1 VLKEDLDRRAKETS
15 MSAPLDAQ
23 VRRLRVCVAAQ
34 SVVLVALL
42 VMGFAQAQQQQQQ
55 QKFETIDVER
65 INVRERDGTLRVVIT
80 SRDRLP
86 GAIVAGK
93 EYVHP
98 RSVAGLLFFND
109 EGTETGGLTFS
120 GRATDSGH
128 TGSGSFTFDQ
138 YNQDQ
143 VVGLQYVDEDGVRST
158 GLTVWDRP
166 DVPISAFLEARDSVL
181 RMPPGAERDSAGW
194 RLQSLMPP
202 AASRL
207 FLGRNRAKA
216 ALLNLSDPEG
226 RVRLRLVVDSAGSAR
241 IEFLNAEGVVTRRYR

>member
-1 VLKEDLDRRAKETS
+1 

-23 VRRLRVCVAAQ
+23 VRRLRVYVAAQ
-34 SVVLVALL
+34 SVVVIALL
-42 VMGFAQAQQQQQQ
+42 VMGFAQAQQQTQQ

-65 INVRERDGTLRVVIT
+65 INVRERDGTLRIVIT

-93 EYVHP
+93 EYVHQ

-120 GRATDSGH
+120 GRAEEPGYRS
-128 TGSGSFTFDQ
+128 SGSLTFDQ

-143 VVGLQYVDEDGVRST
+143 VVGIQYLDDSGTRQA

-166 DVPISAFLEARDSVL
+166 DVPIANYLEARDSVL
-181 RMPPGAERDSAGW
+181 RMPAGPERDSAAW
-194 RLQSLMPP
+194 RLDSIMPP
-202 AASRL
+202 PATRV
-207 FLGRNRAKA
+207 FLGRNRARA
-216 ALLNLSDPEG
+216 TILNMFDPQG
-226 RVRLRLVVDSAGSAR
+226 RVRLRLVVDSAGAPR
-241 IEFLNAEGVVTRRYR
+241 MEFLNAEGVVTRRYR

>member
-1 VLKEDLDRRAKETS
+1 
-15 MSAPLDAQ
+15 MSAPLDVQ
-23 VRRLRVCVAAQ
+23 VRRLRAYVAAQ
-34 SVVLVALL
+34 SVVLIAVLL
-42 VMGFAQAQQQQQQ
+42 MGFAQVQQQQQQPQ

-65 INVRERDGTLRVVIT
+65 INVREPDGTLRIVIT
-80 SRDRLP
+80 SRERLP

-120 GRATDSGH
+120 GRATESGH
-128 TGSGSFTFDQ
+128 AGSGSLTFDQ

-143 VVGLQYVDEDGVRST
+143 VVGVQYIDQDGVRSA
-158 GLTVWDRP
+158 GFAVWDRP
-166 DVPISAFLEARDSVL
+166 NVPIATYLEARDSVL
-181 RMPPGAERDSAGW
+181 RMPQGAGRDSAAW
-194 RLQSLMPP
+194 RLQSIMPP

-207 FLGRNRAKA
+207 FLGRNRARSTV
-216 ALLNLSDPEG
+216 LNMSDPQG
-226 RVRLRLVVDSAGSAR
+226 RVRLRLVVDSAGSPR